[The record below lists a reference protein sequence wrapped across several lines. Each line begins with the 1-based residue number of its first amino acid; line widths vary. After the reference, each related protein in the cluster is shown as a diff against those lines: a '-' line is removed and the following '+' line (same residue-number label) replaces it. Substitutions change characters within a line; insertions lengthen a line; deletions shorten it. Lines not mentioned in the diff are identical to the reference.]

1 MLLRSCGHI
10 YTAPVFFGVEE
21 LRDARDVT
29 SICRRTR
36 RTTLADVLAVMRR
49 DVNRWLLLGGM
60 ASTCAGVLAQT
71 PEIQLAAG
79 AAFPTHESLLKIP
92 SESPFVLPKGER
104 LPAQVDLSPWFPPP
118 GSQGARSSCTGWA
131 VGYGLRSYQENRRLQ
146 RKPSPDSAAV
156 AQAFSPAF
164 VYGYSMQYLTKGD
177 CDQGTELIAAIT
189 VAVDNGVCRWS
200 TLPYDTSFTAC
211 QDSIPVS
218 AFAEAERHR
227 MRNPVGLELTNT
239 VQWKHHLFN
248 ARPVLVGLS
257 IDKRFLLDGR
267 AASASGTDFIW
278 QGPDTLDPDLVIIG
292 HAVTC
297 AGYDDA
303 DSSFLVLNS
312 WGSGWGRGGWCRIPY
327 RVMAKWCYGAFV
339 VDEAAAGPT
348 AVINCVPADR
358 KEDEGTVLR
367 ESFKKGQHQ
376 EFEGVRLSCRD
387 VSDGGEEVTVEFSE
401 DFEGAS
407 VQRSITC
414 RPNQPTNV
422 HLIGRC
428 WTYTIRPPGL
438 FASRSNPRIRFILRH
453 ADPSSDAYIQ
463 SVLRRV
469 KQCQAH

>member
-1 MLLRSCGHI
+1 MRADAWCGRVRWVLLVGLA
-10 YTAPVFFGVEE
+10 TADFG
-21 LRDARDVT
+21 AR
-29 SICRRTR
+29 
-36 RTTLADVLAVMRR
+36 
-49 DVNRWLLLGGM
+49 
-60 ASTCAGVLAQT
+60 AQD
-71 PEIQLAAG
+71 PEIHLAAG
-79 AAFPTHESLLKIP
+79 AAFPTRESLLKIP
-92 SESPFVLPKGER
+92 SESPFVPPKGVK
-104 LPAQVDLSPWFPPP
+104 LPTKVDLSPWFPPP

-146 RKPSPDSAAV
+146 RRPSPDSAAV

-164 VYGYSMQYLTKGD
+164 VYGYTMQYLTKGN

-218 AFAEAERHR
+218 AFAEAERNR

-267 AASASGTDFIW
+267 AASRSGTDFIW

-312 WGSGWGRGGWCRIPY
+312 WGTGWGRGGWCRIPY

-339 VDEAAAGPT
+339 VDEAAEGLT
-348 AVINCVPADR
+348 AVIKCVPADR

-376 EFEGVRLSCRD
+376 EFEGLRLSCRD
-387 VSDGGEEVTVEFSE
+387 VSSDGKLVTVDFSE
-401 DFEGAS
+401 SVEGAP
-407 VQRSITC
+407 VLRSIIF
-414 RPNQPTNV
+414 RRNQPTNV

-428 WTYTIRPPGL
+428 WTMTIRPPGI
-438 FASRSNPRIRFILRH
+438 FASKSNPRARFILRK
-453 ADPSSDAYIQ
+453 ADPSSDAYVQ
-463 SVLRRV
+463 SVLQRV
-469 KQCQAH
+469 KECKAR